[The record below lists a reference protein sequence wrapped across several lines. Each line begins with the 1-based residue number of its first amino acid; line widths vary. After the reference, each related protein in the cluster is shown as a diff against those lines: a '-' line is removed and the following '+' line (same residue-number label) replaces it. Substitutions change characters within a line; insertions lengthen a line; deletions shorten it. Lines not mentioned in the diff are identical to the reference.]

1 MISGNI
7 VKDKGRDQS
16 GWFLAGFLLGPIGVV
31 LASIA
36 SLDQKMLDQ
45 MALNRGERRACPECQ
60 EVIKRQQQSVD
71 TVGTM

>member
-16 GWFLAGFLLGPIGVV
+16 GWFLAGLLPGPIGVV

-45 MALNRGERRACPECQ
+45 MALNRGERRACPGCQ
-60 EVIKRQQQSVD
+60 EVIKR
-71 TVGTM
+71 